1 MIAPKDPLSNGYCMP
16 KAPNTQLRDLLKSNQ
31 AKTHKLS
38 EASEIGGNRLAQ
50 LNAMLDELRR
60 QQKVINTEGLKLW
73 LLQLIK
79 GTT

>member
-1 MIAPKDPLSNGYCMP
+1 MSEWQEMQQE
-16 KAPNTQLRDLLKSNQ
+16 PNTKLRDLLKTNPV
-31 AKTHKLS
+31 KTRKLS
-38 EASEIGGNRLAQ
+38 ELSKTEQNRLAK